1 MFYCLTMLFAKSA
14 IIIEWLRIFVPT
26 KTRSPFYWACIAVMA
41 INNTFYVAGIL
52 FIGLKCRPVRKLW
65 WPMAYGTCIELQ
77 KSRELDYSSSW
88 VNLVLDLALL
98 IIPQATIWKLRL
110 PARRKIGVSLVFSL
124 GVM

>member
-1 MFYCLTMLFAKSA
+1 MLFAKSA

-26 KTRSPFYWACIAVMA
+26 KTRSPFYWACMAVMA

-77 KSRELDYSSSW
+77 KSRDLDYSSSW
-88 VNLVLDLALL
+88 INMFLDLFLL
-98 IIPQATIWKLRL
+98 IIPQTTIWQLRM
-110 PARRKIGVSLVFSL
+110 PARQKIGVSLVFSL